1 LARLFELTRFGEK
14 TSLDGPRALNSA
26 LGDPLSAYESILIG
40 GTNGKGST
48 AAFLEALLRAR
59 GVRTGLFTSPHLMSF
74 RERIRVDG
82 QEVSAADVVEL
93 SPEILD
99 LAEADGASFFEA
111 TWALA
116 ATVFARR
123 GVDIAIWEVG
133 LGGRLDATNV
143 ADPIAS
149 AVVSVGLDHTHIL
162 GDTHEEV
169 AAEKAAIFR
178 VGRPALTAATGQ
190 GLAALR
196 AVGPAHLEQVFPH
209 PHLPSLP
216 LPGAHQ
222 ARNASLAL
230 ALASAVGRPV
240 SPDALTQVRWPG
252 RGERI
257 EDVLFD
263 CAHNDPA
270 MAALAKWV
278 RSADLGPIH
287 LIFGAMTGKDVAAMA
302 RHLRPLVDSVA
313 LVTPDYPR
321 RIEAAALSE
330 YFPGARVMGP
340 VATALDERPRDR
352 LSLVCGS
359 CFLVGEARAHLLGIP
374 FPEGGLRTTAR

>member
-1 LARLFELTRFGEK
+1 MTTSTYEATLARLFELTRFGEK

-143 ADPIAS
+143 ADPIAT
-149 AVVSVGLDHTHIL
+149 AIVG
-162 GDTHEEV
+162 V
-169 AAEKAAIFR
+169 A
-178 VGRPALTAATGQ
+178 
-190 GLAALR
+190 
-196 AVGPAHLEQVFPH
+196 
-209 PHLPSLP
+209 
-216 LPGAHQ
+216 
-222 ARNASLAL
+222 
-230 ALASAVGRPV
+230 
-240 SPDALTQVRWPG
+240 
-252 RGERI
+252 
-257 EDVLFD
+257 
-263 CAHNDPA
+263 
-270 MAALAKWV
+270 
-278 RSADLGPIH
+278 
-287 LIFGAMTGKDVAAMA
+287 
-302 RHLRPLVDSVA
+302 
-313 LVTPDYPR
+313 
-321 RIEAAALSE
+321 
-330 YFPGARVMGP
+330 
-340 VATALDERPRDR
+340 
-352 LSLVCGS
+352 
-359 CFLVGEARAHLLGIP
+359 
-374 FPEGGLRTTAR
+374 